1 MSKIIVTGAL
11 GFVGANIAIKLANEN
26 EVLIVDDLN
35 SPKKMINLKRL
46 NKFKLIGRFEFIN
59 QLYKYKNFD
68 VIIHA
73 GACSHT
79 TNYDEK
85 YMIENNFEY
94 SKILIDFS
102 IANNMN
108 FIFSSSAS
116 VYGLGLN
123 GFNVDS
129 SCEAP
134 LNVYAKSKLMVD
146 NYIRKILSSENDTQS
161 KITSLRYFNVY
172 GYSEFHKEAMASVP
186 FHFFNQLRSG
196 KTIKLFDGS
205 KDFYRDFIHVSDIIN
220 ITCFFLKKPISGIFN
235 AGTGQCRSFEDI
247 AKITKNRF
255 RDIEIEYIPFPEK
268 LKSKYQS
275 YTKANINSLLDLG
288 YIKEFKTLEIG
299 LSEYYNQLI
308 EN

>member
-46 NKFKLIGRFEFIN
+46 NKLKLIGRFEFIN

-146 NYIRKILSSENDTQS
+146 NYNL
-161 KITSLRYFNVY
+161 NVY
-172 GYSEFHKEAMASVP
+172 
-186 FHFFNQLRSG
+186 
-196 KTIKLFDGS
+196 
-205 KDFYRDFIHVSDIIN
+205 
-220 ITCFFLKKPISGIFN
+220 
-235 AGTGQCRSFEDI
+235 
-247 AKITKNRF
+247 
-255 RDIEIEYIPFPEK
+255 
-268 LKSKYQS
+268 
-275 YTKANINSLLDLG
+275 KAHDTYMHS
-288 YIKEFKTLEIG
+288 
-299 LSEYYNQLI
+299 
-308 EN
+308 